1 MNIIMQTI
9 LTSNS
14 TVTILLVITALGQIW
29 GTIAVAV
36 NYFNTGKIAKIIVN
50 DGKSSLVIAHH
61 ERDKLTGIAGE
72 LTRKWWLTLGL
83 AAYIVSAIAGLLAGL
98 ITLYR

>member
-1 MNIIMQTI
+1 MEVI
-9 LTSNS
+9 LTSN
-14 TVTILLVITALGQIW
+14 TMIAILLVITALGQIW
-29 GTIAVAV
+29 GTIAVAM

-50 DGKSSLVIAHH
+50 DGKSSLVIAHR

-83 AAYIVSAIAGLLAGL
+83 VAYIVSAVAGLAAGL
-98 ITLYR
+98 IALYR